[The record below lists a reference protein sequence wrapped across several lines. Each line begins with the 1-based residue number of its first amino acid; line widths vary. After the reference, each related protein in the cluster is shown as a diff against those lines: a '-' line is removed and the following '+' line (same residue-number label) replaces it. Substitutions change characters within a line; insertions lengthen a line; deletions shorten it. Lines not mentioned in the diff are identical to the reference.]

1 MIIKVYISSTFKG
14 QWWEYPMKTT
24 GLFYWDVCG
33 QDRRLLYYYNK
44 GPPKGFL
51 IMVSL
56 FTTHAVID
64 FSFVTLFP
72 WEGLWWYIQPSY
84 LVSYHVSI
92 YIRYQNGIFN
102 HSAFVFFFFP
112 RGKDFSFVFTENKEI
127 QKFLLAVKNF
137 FRGFVSFA
145 ILFYF

>member
-56 FTTHAVID
+56 FTTHAVIH

-72 WEGLWWYIQPSY
+72 WEGLWWYIQLSY

-92 YIRYQNGIFN
+92 YVPKMEFSTTLPLY
-102 HSAFVFFFFP
+102 FFFFFQEVRTSP
-112 RGKDFSFVFTENKEI
+112 LFSHKI
-127 QKFLLAVKNF
+127 KKYK
-137 FRGFVSFA
+137 SFC
-145 ILFYF
+145 